1 MNTQQLQYVL
11 TLAEEKSFSAAAERL
26 YVTQPSLSQ
35 YIHKIE
41 NQLGAVLFDRTT
53 KPLTLTESGEV
64 YLHAA
69 KQILT
74 IENDMIQRINEIE
87 HLETGHLQIG
97 ASTYRTSYLLP
108 KSIAAFREKY
118 PGIHISIH
126 EGEQEELFE
135 ELRTGKIN
143 LIIGS
148 AGLLPLEFDVEVLST
163 ERLYLGIPSNFSV
176 NEKLK
181 KYRLTF
187 DDLYQKNEKF
197 LFAEP
202 IDPCF
207 LLEQPFIL
215 TEKGEFGREHME
227 KLFCSLEIDQEK
239 MISVQT
245 VDAAFAYTL
254 AGVGISII
262 PDSLILFGNFKEH
275 PYYYSLPE
283 EIASVKICMFTRKQS
298 ELPNIIKNYGQF
310 LKDLISVGTWRS

>member
-1 MNTQQLQYVL
+1 MNTQQLQYAL
-11 TLAEEKSFSAAAERL
+11 TLAKEKSFSAAAERL

-35 YIHKIE
+35 YIHKLE
-41 NQLGAVLFDRTT
+41 MQLGTVLFDRTT
-53 KPLTLTESGEV
+53 KPLTPTESGEV

-69 KQILT
+69 RQILT
-74 IENDMIQRINEIE
+74 IENDMMQKIHEIE
-87 HLETGHLQIG
+87 HLETGHLRIG

-118 PGIHISIH
+118 PGIRISIH

-135 ELRTGKIN
+135 ELQTGN
-143 LIIGS
+143 LSLIIGS
-148 AGLLPLEFDVEVLST
+148 AGLLPLEFDVEILST
-163 ERLYLGIPSNFSV
+163 ERLYLGIPQNFSV

-187 DDLYQKNEKF
+187 DDLYQKNENF

-202 IDPCF
+202 VDPNC
-207 LLEQPFIL
+207 LREQPFVL
-215 TEKGEFGREHME
+215 TEKGEFGGEHME
-227 KLFCSLEIDQEK
+227 KLLRSLEIDREQT
-239 MISVQT
+239 ISVQT

-275 PYYYSLPE
+275 PYYYALPE

-298 ELPNIIKNYGQF
+298 VLPNIIKSYGQV
-310 LKDLISVGTWRS
+310 LKDLISVGTWRN